1 AEWRD
6 FPTAWKRPAF
16 ARIAEIQRLVG
27 ALHKLA
33 ELSANP
39 SFDRDNLF
47 YDLDAVRRLS
57 RQIQLEQQFG
67 FADFDGWEG
76 RLVDL
81 VRDRGFSR
89 TRKGSGYKYGKD
101 VTRTEVLA
109 ARDALFADLQQFRKD
124 ADADL
129 AAALQQELA
138 GATSNYRELKAAA
151 GALDFT

>member
-1 AEWRD
+1 M
-6 FPTAWKRPAF
+6 
-16 ARIAEIQRLVG
+16 
-27 ALHKLA
+27 
-33 ELSANP
+33 
-39 SFDRDNLF
+39 
-47 YDLDAVRRLS
+47 RRLS
-57 RQIQLEQQFG
+57 RQIRLEQSFG
-67 FADFDGWEG
+67 QRDLDGWEA

-109 ARDALFADLQQFRKD
+109 ARDALFADLQQFKQD

-138 GATSNYRELKAAA
+138 GATD
-151 GALDFT
+151 ALSGS